1 MKRSLMFIL
10 AAAFAAGACS
20 DQQDPSTSDTAELAS
35 TAGTSRVNVL
45 LKAKPTA
52 ANRTELSKHG
62 TIYDEIAQINVLLMR
77 VKGEKIAA
85 IRALPFV
92 AGVSMD
98 AVRDVGP
105 IPAIP
110 AGIDD
115 FAAGTNVW
123 NLDAVNVTDHGSTGR
138 KVGFTGDKVY
148 VAILDTG
155 LLPSWRSYFPEDR
168 IASQYA
174 KTFGGGGA
182 ANNEAISE
190 PPNKWEQDVNSHG
203 THVAS
208 IVLGFQYRAASSG
221 PLQIAGV
228 APKATVIPV
237 KVLNQNGSGWSSAIA
252 QGITYIAD
260 LAGPKGPLK
269 DKRVVIN
276 MSLGGSQL
284 DNVERIAL
292 DYALLNNVVVVA
304 SAGNS
309 GPDGFM
315 GYPGAYNKVISVAA
329 AGWTGE
335 WNNPPAPAT
344 PAPNCSK
351 LPGTTDALLESR
363 FWRQCDVPEG
373 YDEKNYYIT
382 DFSAEANPAAS
393 AGPQD
398 LDVAAPGSWVVG
410 PWQEQQGTISYF
422 FIGGTSQA
430 APHVAGMVA
439 LLLEKYPAL
448 PAAQVEGILEQAAND
463 RPLPDVNQQVR
474 PGTNP
479 NPFILAPLPDW
490 GIEGQP
496 NNRGGHGFLT
506 ADAVVGVGS

>member
-20 DQQDPSTSDTAELAS
+20 DQQDPSNSVPELAS
-35 TAGTSRVNVL
+35 TSGTTQINVL

-52 ANRTELSKHG
+52 ANRTELSARG
-62 TIYDEIAQINVLLMR
+62 TIVDEIASLNVVLMR
-77 VKGEKIAA
+77 AKGDQIAG

-105 IPAIP
+105 IPAIE
-110 AGIDD
+110 ADIDD
-115 FAAGTNVW
+115 FTGGSNVW
-123 NLDAVNVTDHGSTGR
+123 NLDAVNVTDKGSAGRQVSQTGE
-138 KVGFTGDKVY
+138 GVY

-168 IASQYA
+168 IAAQYA

-182 ANNEAISE
+182 ANNDAISE

-208 IVLGFQYRAASSG
+208 IVLGYQYRSAASG
-221 PLQIAGV
+221 PLSIAGV
-228 APKATVIPV
+228 APRATVIPV
-237 KVLNQNGSGWSSAIA
+237 KVLNQSGSGWSSAIA
-252 QGITYIAD
+252 QGVTYIAD
-260 LAGPKGPLK
+260 LAGPDGLI
-269 DKRVVIN
+269 DGKRVVIN

-284 DNVERIAL
+284 DLVEKLAL
-292 DYALLNNVVVVA
+292 DYALQNNVVVVA
-304 SAGNS
+304 SAGNN
-309 GPDGFM
+309 GPDGAM

-329 AGWTGE
+329 AGWIQE
-335 WNNPPAPAT
+335 WNNPASHCPEVSAP
-344 PAPNCSK
+344 
-351 LPGTTDALLESR
+351 DARTASR

-373 YDEKNYYIT
+373 FDPRNYYIT
-382 DFSAEANPAAS
+382 DFSAEPKANAT

-430 APHVAGMVA
+430 SPHVAGIVA
-439 LLLEKYPAL
+439 LLLQKEKTLAAGAVEARLEDAAKAL
-448 PAAQVEGILEQAAND
+448 PFS
-463 RPLPDVNQQVR
+463 NQQVR
-474 PGTNP
+474 PGSGP
-479 NPFILAPLPDW
+479 APFVLAPVPSWATD
-490 GIEGQP
+490 G
-496 NNRGGHGFLT
+496 RSGHGFLT
-506 ADAVVGVGS
+506 ADAVVGAGR

>member
-10 AAAFAAGACS
+10 AAAFAAGACN
-20 DQQDPSTSDTAELAS
+20 DQQDPSTSTPELAS
-35 TAGTSRVNVL
+35 TSGTTRINVL

-52 ANRTELSKHG
+52 ANRTELSKRG
-62 TIYDEIAQINVLLMR
+62 TIYDEIAALNVLLMR
-77 VKGEKIAA
+77 VKGDQIAG

-105 IPAIP
+105 IPAIE
-110 AGIDD
+110 ADIDD
-115 FAAGTNVW
+115 FTAGTSVW
-123 NLDAVNVTDHGSTGR
+123 NMDAINVTDHGSTAR
-138 KVGFTGDKVY
+138 KVTKDGQGVY

-168 IASQYA
+168 IASGYA

-182 ANNEAISE
+182 ANNDAISE

-208 IVLGFQYRAASSG
+208 IVLGYQYRSAASG
-221 PLQIAGV
+221 PLSIAGV

-260 LAGPKGPLK
+260 LVGSDGLL
-269 DKRVVIN
+269 DNQRVVIN
-276 MSLGGSQL
+276 MSLGGGQL
-284 DNVERIAL
+284 DVVEQLAI
-292 DYALLNNVVVVA
+292 DYAMRNNVVIVA

-309 GPDGFM
+309 GPDGAM
-315 GYPGAYNKVISVAA
+315 GYPGAYTPVISVAA

-335 WNNPPAPAT
+335 WHNPPLPA
-344 PAPNCSK
+344 APNPNCH
-351 LPGTTDALLESR
+351 LLGTADARTESR

-373 YDEKNYYIT
+373 FNPDNYYIT
-382 DFSAEANPAAS
+382 DFSAEPKAKAT

-430 APHVAGMVA
+430 APHVTGIVA
-439 LLLEKYPAL
+439 LLLQKEKGLAASAVEGRLETAAATKAL
-448 PAAQVEGILEQAAND
+448 PYSG
-463 RPLPDVNQQVR
+463 QQVR
-474 PGTNP
+474 PGSGSA
-479 NPFILAPLPDW
+479 PFVLAPVPSWATD
-490 GIEGQP
+490 G
-496 NNRGGHGFLT
+496 RSGHGFLT
-506 ADAVVGVGS
+506 ADAVVGAGS